1 MPGLLRDEDPDAVH
15 VSEYDKKVPKKGPLY
30 FFIKK
35 YTVGNK
41 EVMAKRSLREYYI
54 LSMAE
59 SILLQCDPNSEWTFS
74 YPDEIQQSSNS
85 DSTGTHEL
93 LTQKSPQ
100 NCPFSNSVRSR
111 PDYLLP
117 LGDIHMAGTY
127 PLPSKNV
134 LQNMMT
140 EDEKRGS
147 VKSSGELDIT

>member
-1 MPGLLRDEDPDAVH
+1 MLGNEDLDAVH
-15 VSEYDKKVPKKGPLY
+15 VSEYDKKVPQKGPLY
-30 FFIKK
+30 FFIRE

-59 SILLQCDPNSEWTFS
+59 SVLLQCDPNSEWTFS
-74 YPDEIQQSSNS
+74 YPDEIQRSSQS
-85 DSTGTHEL
+85 DSTGTHEM
-93 LTQKSPQ
+93 LTQKSLQ
-100 NCPFSNSVRSR
+100 NCSLSNSVRSK
-111 PDYLLP
+111 PDYLLQ